1 VPHQANAPELRLALD
16 DPRVIKIAHN
26 ASFELAL
33 MSTLGM
39 IDFIP
44 EQWRCTAVHA
54 LGLGLPGGLGAV
66 AAELRLAEQKS
77 DVGKAL
83 IRRFSMPP
91 RVPGTP
97 QPGPEDGRWF
107 EFVEY
112 CRQDVRTER
121 AIAHH
126 LEALRRLPDSEWAL
140 WHLDQRINQRGLP
153 VDLALV
159 RGAMAVDAVNRER
172 ATEAVRDLTGVANPG
187 SRNQLLTWLA
197 SQEVTPDD
205 LTAGTVK
212 GLLSDD
218 DLPERVRE
226 VLEHRQQLA
235 ASSTAKFEAL
245 ARATGDDGRLRGTLK
260 FNGAHTGRWSGQLFQ
275 PQNLPRGN
283 LSAQDVETA
292 RAIVREGDIE
302 LLTLLYPNHSQVLG
316 SLVRST
322 IIAPPG
328 KMLVVA
334 DLSSIESVVLAWCA
348 ESQYLLDLFRDGR
361 DPYKDFATRL
371 FNIPYDQ
378 VTKQQRNLC
387 KPATLGGGFGL
398 GGPGLQAYAAG
409 FGLVLSAE
417 QAAEHVRI
425 FRAAYPDIPTL
436 WRELTQATSRAVAH
450 PGQIYHAGR
459 CRYHTGRGYLWCE
472 LPSGRFLAYREPR
485 VASTM
490 TQWGEREQLSYLVR
504 EGKHLR
510 VNTFHGK
517 LTENCLSGATR
528 VLTREGWRRLD
539 SLTRTDEVY
548 DGEDFVSHKGLVFRG
563 RQDCLLV
570 DGVLMTADHE
580 VMTHD
585 GWQEA
590 SLIQGSY
597 RTAIRYVDRDPT
609 FTPNFSRLGM
619 GVQMR
624 LWEHQTFRG
633 RGDKTA
639 GGTTWSNHELWL
651 LHETLDRRRQYPSRD
666 VGSPG
671 VCRMAQ
677 HDGSVSAA
685 NPSGLGELWRS
696 GYRSVRTLARK
707 VRALLGR
714 HGANV
719 SKRFGSGSQGQQRGL
734 LTRELLVDYSEK
746 QHDEQTGYDSR
757 RGYSPAIGRD
767 GGRAVNPLLP
777 EESRDGP
784 AGPQSEHRA
793 VRVYDILNAGPRHRF
808 VVLGDSGPFIVH
820 NCVQAIARD
829 ILASGIR
836 RACADP
842 RLEVISHI
850 HDEVVT
856 LADSDDTG
864 ALDRLIQH
872 LTTVPA
878 WADGLPLKAAG
889 WVGPVYKKD

>member
-1 VPHQANAPELRLALD
+1 MILHIDIETFSPADLPKVGSWKYAQHPDTRILMVGYALDDDDVKVWEGHTRPMPLELRLALD

-121 AIAHH
+121 AIAHR

-172 ATEAVRDLTGVANPG
+172 ASEAVRDLTGVANPG

-235 ASSTAKFEAL
+235 ASSTAKYEAL
-245 ARATGDDGRLRGTLK
+245 QRATGDDGRLRGTLK

-275 PQNLPRGN
+275 PQNLARGN
-283 LSAQDVETA
+283 LSAKDVETA
-292 RAIVREGDIE
+292 RALVRAGDIE
-302 LLTLLYPNHSQVLG
+302 MLTLLYPNHSQVLG
-316 SLVRST
+316 SLVRSA
-322 IIAPPG
+322 IVAPPG
-328 KMLVVA
+328 KQLVVA

-348 ESQYLLDLFRDGR
+348 ESQYLLDLFRNGR
-361 DPYKDFATRL
+361 DPYRDFATRL

-417 QAAEHVRI
+417 QAAEHVRT
-425 FRAAYPDIPTL
+425 FRAAYPDIPAL
-436 WRELTQATSRAVAH
+436 WQALTKATFNAIAH
-450 PGQIYHAGR
+450 PGQVYAASR
-459 CRYHTGRGYLWCE
+459 CRYHVARGYLWCE

-485 VASTM
+485 VARTM
-490 TQWGEREQLSYLVR
+490 TRWGEREQLSYLVR

-517 LTENCLSGATR
+517 LTEN
-528 VLTREGWRRLD
+528 
-539 SLTRTDEVY
+539 
-548 DGEDFVSHKGLVFRG
+548 
-563 RQDCLLV
+563 
-570 DGVLMTADHE
+570 
-580 VMTHD
+580 
-585 GWQEA
+585 
-590 SLIQGSY
+590 
-597 RTAIRYVDRDPT
+597 
-609 FTPNFSRLGM
+609 
-619 GVQMR
+619 
-624 LWEHQTFRG
+624 
-633 RGDKTA
+633 
-639 GGTTWSNHELWL
+639 
-651 LHETLDRRRQYPSRD
+651 
-666 VGSPG
+666 
-671 VCRMAQ
+671 
-677 HDGSVSAA
+677 
-685 NPSGLGELWRS
+685 
-696 GYRSVRTLARK
+696 
-707 VRALLGR
+707 
-714 HGANV
+714 
-719 SKRFGSGSQGQQRGL
+719 
-734 LTRELLVDYSEK
+734 
-746 QHDEQTGYDSR
+746 
-757 RGYSPAIGRD
+757 
-767 GGRAVNPLLP
+767 
-777 EESRDGP
+777 
-784 AGPQSEHRA
+784 
-793 VRVYDILNAGPRHRF
+793 
-808 VVLGDSGPFIVH
+808 
-820 NCVQAIARD
+820 NCQAIARD
-829 ILASGIR
+829 VLASGIR

-842 RLEVISHI
+842 QLEVVLSV
-850 HDEVVT
+850 HDELVC
-856 LADSDDTG
+856 LADQDDAG
-864 ALDRLIQH
+864 ALERLLQH
-872 LTTVPA
+872 MTAVPA
-878 WADGLPLKAAG
+878 WCPDLPLKAAG

>member
-1 VPHQANAPELRLALD
+1 MILHIDLETFSSADLRRVGEWRYAQDKSTRILMVGWALD
-16 DPRVIKIAHN
+16 DADVQVWECHTGPMPAELRAALDDGTVTKIAHR

-39 IDFIP
+39 VAFAP

-66 AAELRLAEQKS
+66 AAELHLDEQKA

-97 QPGPEDGRWF
+97 QPGPEDGRWP

-140 WHLDQRINQRGLP
+140 WHLDQRINARGLP

-159 RGAMAVDAVNRER
+159 RGAMAVDAVNRAR
-172 ATEAVRDLTGVANPG
+172 ATDAVRDLTGVANPG
-187 SRNQLLTWLA
+187 SRNQLLGWLA

-218 DLPERVRE
+218 DLPAQVRE

-235 ASSTAKFEAL
+235 ASSTAKYEAL
-245 ARATGDDGRLRGTLK
+245 QRATGDDGRLRGTLR

-322 IIAPPG
+322 IVAPPG
-328 KMLVVA
+328 KQLVVA

-510 VNTFHGK
+510 VSTFHGK
-517 LTENCLSGATR
+517 LTEN
-528 VLTREGWRRLD
+528 
-539 SLTRTDEVY
+539 
-548 DGEDFVSHKGLVFRG
+548 
-563 RQDCLLV
+563 
-570 DGVLMTADHE
+570 
-580 VMTHD
+580 
-585 GWQEA
+585 
-590 SLIQGSY
+590 I
-597 RTAIRYVDRDPT
+597 
-609 FTPNFSRLGM
+609 
-619 GVQMR
+619 
-624 LWEHQTFRG
+624 
-633 RGDKTA
+633 
-639 GGTTWSNHELWL
+639 
-651 LHETLDRRRQYPSRD
+651 
-666 VGSPG
+666 
-671 VCRMAQ
+671 
-677 HDGSVSAA
+677 
-685 NPSGLGELWRS
+685 
-696 GYRSVRTLARK
+696 
-707 VRALLGR
+707 
-714 HGANV
+714 
-719 SKRFGSGSQGQQRGL
+719 
-734 LTRELLVDYSEK
+734 
-746 QHDEQTGYDSR
+746 
-757 RGYSPAIGRD
+757 
-767 GGRAVNPLLP
+767 
-777 EESRDGP
+777 
-784 AGPQSEHRA
+784 
-793 VRVYDILNAGPRHRF
+793 
-808 VVLGDSGPFIVH
+808 
-820 NCVQAIARD
+820 VQAIARD
-829 ILASGIR
+829 ILAEGIR
-836 RACADP
+836 RACANY
-842 RLEVISHI
+842 RLEVVGHV
-850 HDEVVT
+850 HDEIIC
-856 LADSDDTG
+856 LADQDDAG
-864 ALDRLIQH
+864 ALKCLLDH
-872 LTTVPA
+872 MTAVPA
-878 WADGLPLKAAG
+878 WCPDLPLKAAG